1 MSFLFTL
8 FLFSIIPSLAI
19 AITDQERNEL
29 KLEARDMFNH
39 AFGAYM
45 QKAWPADELMPL
57 SCRGRFRGRELSRGD
72 IDDALGNFSLTL
84 IDSLDMLV
92 VIGDLEEFEEAV
104 KKVIKH
110 VSFDQNIVVSVFET
124 NIRVVGGLVSAHV
137 LAELVR
143 DRYHKMTWYRGELL
157 NMAVDIGTR
166 LLPAFNST
174 TGLPFPRVNLQSG
187 LRGVAPVQMTCTA
200 CAGSMILEFA
210 ALSRLSGE
218 SVFEEKAGKAMD
230 VLWASRHRQSNL
242 VGNVLN
248 VNTGDWIR
256 RDSGVGAGIDSYYEY
271 VAKAYVLLGENKY
284 LERWNTHY
292 HAVMKYMGTG
302 PLMMDVHM
310 HRPHTNSKHFA
321 DSLAAFWP
329 GLQVLMGDLKPAIEQ
344 HEVLYQIMQRH
355 HFLPEAVTA
364 DFQIHWGQHLLRPEF
379 VESTYFLYRAT
390 QDPHYLEVGK
400 KVLKALQ
407 KYSRVTCGY
416 AAVKDVRTMQHEDR
430 MDSFVLSETF
440 KYLYLLF
447 AKDEDLL
454 LDMHQFVFTTE
465 AHLLP
470 LSLARL
476 SNATAVPLDDY
487 LYDTV
492 IEDEDVEFA
501 EACPSVQYL
510 FPDHDTNGAAAA
522 SVREPLARVVEE
534 SCPSQKII
542 TRKLTAQQFQ
552 TGNEQHMKLVKDMGI
567 TIISLPDGRVQLLH
581 TFANAKSPEDA
592 EEGLLFMQEMI
603 ELSKQQATQAES
615 PPKLLTYFIDG
626 VGTVLQAGPAQFGKE
641 LINGVKVTG
650 EIVLAN
656 SLKACGGSLQNGPS
670 MLGKIVV
677 IERGDCMFVE
687 KARVIQSL
695 GAIGGIVLDNAEG
708 TSAASSPL
716 FAMSGDGTDDIN
728 IPLIFLFSEEAKIFM
743 KALHDNLK
751 LVVTLR
757 EKPEAEQSDFVKGP
771 AAPDDELDDDDDA
784 EIFKSPVHAFL
795 SKNKNNDAQQSED
808 PDSILIQVDNDT
820 GEIVSQKTQTI
831 RGSDGS
837 TRTIKTVEKIKDGEI
852 KRESSVGEVKIVKVE
867 EMLSIQDVE
876 EDDFKKDVFEIPSQ
890 LGEVQNTNQDLTK
903 LVGKGLELLN
913 KDDPK
918 NAKVDFPEKSESDK
932 NKKVDFSGV
941 GDFLY
946 PASKAIQE
954 IINEKSINNPDL
966 ITQILSIKF
975 SDLMAGFQQIF
986 LQSKSIEEAYA
997 ILFDTVASEGVEA
1010 FVNRVRVK
1018 KKSDVEEDTVEQ
1030 QDIDKEDVDN
1040 VVTNI
1045 VKQVQE
1051 SGADIVSILGEEK
1064 IEELINEYLETVE
1077 SHPKKEKIKMRRTMD
1092 LILQEVMGSISKESS
1107 DNKKRTE
1114 N

>member
-1 MSFLFTL
+1 MKLLFTL
-8 FLFSIIPSLAI
+8 FLLSIPSMAI
-19 AITDQERNEL
+19 SITDLEREEL
-29 KLEARDMFNH
+29 KHEAKDMFNH

-45 QKAWPADELMPL
+45 ANAWPADELMPL
-57 SCRGRFRGRELSRGD
+57 SCRGRYRGREPSRGD

-92 VIGDLEEFEEAV
+92 VLGDLEEFEDGV
-104 KKVIKH
+104 NKVIKH
-110 VSFDQNIVVSVFET
+110 VTFDQNIVVSVFET
-124 NIRVVGGLVSAHV
+124 NIRIVGGLVSAHV

-143 DRYHKMTWYRGELL
+143 DRHNKMTWYRGELL

-218 SVFEEKAGKAMD
+218 PVFEEKASKAMD

-271 VAKAYVLLGENKY
+271 VAKAYVLLGDYKY

-321 DSLAAFWP
+321 DSLGAFWP

-355 HFLPEAVTA
+355 NFIPEAVTA

-390 QDPHYLEVGK
+390 KDPHYLEVGK
-400 KVLKALQ
+400 KILKALQ

-416 AAVKDVRTMQHEDR
+416 AAIKDVRTMQHEDR

-447 AKDEDLL
+447 AKEEDLL

-476 SNATAVPLDDY
+476 SNATAVPMDDY

-501 EACPSVQYL
+501 EACPSVHYL
-510 FPDHDTNGAAAA
+510 FPDHETNREAAA
-522 SVREPLARVVEE
+522 SVREPLARVVED

-542 TRKLTAQQFQ
+542 TRKLTASQFQ
-552 TGNEQHMKLVKDMGI
+552 TGNEEHMKLVKDMGI

-581 TFANAKSPEDA
+581 TFANAKSPDDA

-603 ELSKQQATQAES
+603 ELSKQQASQAES

-626 VGTVLQAGPAQFGKE
+626 VGAVLQAGPAQFGKE

-650 EIVLAN
+650 EVVLAN

-695 GAIGGIVLDNAEG
+695 GAVGGIVLDNAEG

-728 IPLIFLFSEEAKIFM
+728 IPLIFLFTEEARIFM
-743 KALHDNLK
+743 KALHENLK

-771 AAPDDELDDDDDA
+771 TAPNDELDDDDDA

-795 SKNKNNDAQQSED
+795 SKNKNTDVQESDD
-808 PDSILIQVDNDT
+808 PETILIQVDNDT
-820 GEIVSQKTQTI
+820 GEIVSSKTQTI

-837 TRTIKTVEKIKDGEI
+837 TRTIKTVEKLKNGEI
-852 KRESSVGEVKIVKVE
+852 KREKSVGEVKIVKVE
-867 EMLSIQDVE
+867 EMLSIQDVD
-876 EDDFKKDVFEIPSQ
+876 EDDYEKDAFDVKDVFEIPSE
-890 LGEVQNTNQDLTK
+890 LGEVQNTNQDLSN
-903 LVGKGLELLN
+903 LVGKGLGLLN
-913 KDDPK
+913 NQHSEKSDNPK
-918 NAKVDFPEKSESDK
+918 SINIDSENKNVDFA
-932 NKKVDFSGV
+932 GI

-946 PASKAIQE
+946 PASKAMLK
-954 IINEKSINNPDL
+954 IINEKSINNPEL

-975 SDLMAGFQQIF
+975 SDLMTGFQQIF
-986 LQSKSIEEAYA
+986 LESKSIEEACRV
-997 ILFDTVASEGVEA
+997 LFESVATLGVDKFLE
-1010 FVNRVRVK
+1010 RVRL
-1018 KKSDVEEDTVEQ
+1018 KSESDSQKDNISQEAETNN
-1030 QDIDKEDVDN
+1030 IDKA
-1040 VVTNI
+1040 
-1045 VKQVQE
+1045 K
-1051 SGADIVSILGEEK
+1051 DIVSILGEEK
-1064 IEELINEYLETVE
+1064 IEELISEYLETIQ
-1077 SHPKKEKIKMRRTMD
+1077 SFPNKQKIKIQRTMD
-1092 LILQEVMGSISKESS
+1092 LILQEVVGSDSTKSTPNEK
-1107 DNKKRTE
+1107 DLDD
-1114 N
+1114 